1 MKKPGFHPH
10 LRRISQNFSFWESC
24 FKFKSS
30 FEFKGKN
37 GLFAAFSKSFPIEP
51 GLRANRVLGKALCLF
66 VFFISPS
73 LFAVPP
79 LGISAIPQGA
89 GEDPAQAVRNARF
102 ALVTQAEK
110 HRGTPYL
117 YGGIDSKGFDCSG
130 LIYRSF
136 QDAFSV
142 SVPRST
148 TALYRWSEKIDAGA
162 LQPGDLVFFA
172 TLRSDKRRIS
182 HAGIYAG
189 EGRFIHSASDGPVT
203 GVIYSRLDEDY
214 WRRTFAAAGRALPAA
229 SAEARGLVFPSKE
242 QSLPPPAASSAN
254 PSGPSIGLPA
264 EDILLPETSGNRDA
278 PVEGGSRRDGF
289 LWGFGF
295 APTWN
300 GILSGGNVIRGG
312 ASQMGLA
319 WKGELLNRP
328 FMPGLEFRPEW
339 DNTLGVFHV
348 PLTLSL
354 GLDERFR
361 LFAGPAFSIGS
372 AKLRTKDG
380 ERRYRGGNSLIGTVG
395 LTFAPFPIKAG
406 KGTLSLYGE
415 AAWQSYFPEGGGER
429 DPNADFSAALRIS
442 TGLRYLQGF

>member
-1 MKKPGFHPH
+1 MKKPGFSPC
-10 LRRISQNFSFWESC
+10 LRGFSQNFSFWKSR
-24 FKFKSS
+24 FKF
-30 FEFKGKN
+30 
-37 GLFAAFSKSFPIEP
+37 
-51 GLRANRVLGKALCLF
+51 CLF
-66 VFFISPS
+66 VFFITPS
-73 LFAVPP
+73 LFAAPP
-79 LGISAIPQGA
+79 LGISAIRQDT

-102 ALVTQAEK
+102 ALLSQAEK
-110 HRGTPYL
+110 HRGAPYL

-148 TALYRWSEKIDAGA
+148 TALYSWSERIDAGA

-172 TLRSDKRRIS
+172 TLRSDRRRIS

-214 WRRTFAAAGRALPAA
+214 WRRTFAAAGRALPPA
-229 SAEARGLVFPSKE
+229 SPEARRLETVSLPKE
-242 QSLPPPAASSAN
+242 PLPPPVSPAKTPRISG
-254 PSGPSIGLPA
+254 GPSAEGNPAVLP
-264 EDILLPETSGNRDA
+264 PETAGNS
-278 PVEGGSRRDGF
+278 PGEGGSRRDRL

-300 GILSGGNVIRGG
+300 GILSGGNIIRGG
-312 ASQMGLA
+312 ASQLGLA
-319 WKGELLNRP
+319 WKGELLERP
-328 FMPGLEFRPEW
+328 FMPGLELRPEW

-372 AKLRTKDG
+372 AKLRTKEG
-380 ERRYRGGNSLIGTVG
+380 ERRYRGGNSLIGTIG

-415 AAWQSYFPEGGGER
+415 AAWQSYFPESGEER
-429 DPNADFSAALRIS
+429 NSNADFSAAFRIS